1 MELNGKTVV
10 LTGASAGIGAATAL
24 DLSRAGCNLVLTS
37 RRMEK
42 LEALASTLPGPS
54 ALLAADIA
62 EPGVPEQLLAL
73 AKERFGRADV
83 VINNAGVMAVG
94 TMDTIDLDAVSYM
107 IRVNFEA
114 VVRSSYV
121 FAREFR
127 GQSSGAI
134 INVSSISAY
143 LISRAGGVYGG
154 LKHALEAFTQS
165 LRIELAGAGVKVGTI
180 APGSTSSEMFD
191 KMTAAAKIENPIA
204 LDPEDIARAIRFM
217 LEQPDHANIARLA
230 LYPQGEAH

>member
-1 MELNGKTVV
+1 MELKGKTVV

-24 DLSRAGCNLVLTS
+24 DLSNAGCNLVLTS
-37 RRMEK
+37 RRLEK
-42 LEALASTLPGPS
+42 LEALAATLPGPS

-73 AKERFGRADV
+73 AKARFGRADV

-165 LRIELAGAGVKVGTI
+165 LRIELAGAGVKVGSI

-191 KMTAAAKIENPIA
+191 RMMAAAKIEDPVA

-217 LEQPDHANIARLA
+217 LEQPDHATIARLA
-230 LYPQGEAH
+230 IYPQSEAH